1 MSAPVAPQP
10 GRLRPGLIA
19 AAIVLAVFGG
29 IALSIDVPRTT
40 IGIHSDEATYFLIG
54 HSIAAD
60 GDLEYRRE
68 DLLRAFAEY
77 PSGPSGVFLKKGQTL
92 DGRPDPDTE
101 RLYYGKSYVYPL
113 IASPLIKLFGT
124 NGFLMLNALLLA
136 SVVLAAYAFLSARS
150 SPAVALSLALAFVFA
165 TVVPAYA
172 FWIAP
177 ELFNFALGC
186 LAYFCWLYKEVAPPG
201 RSKWLRDG
209 RSDIVAAAILGLVA
223 FSKVTNALLVV
234 PIVVWL
240 AWRREWTRAILA
252 SAAFWIVMLLLFAGN
267 VATSG
272 DWNYQGGSINGE
284 VTRRTFYPRGGGA
297 PGYPFEQPGVGFDVG
312 HDKARNDSLTE
323 IIFDRRVFFTN
334 LGWNS
339 LYVLI
344 GRHTGL
350 VPYFFPAVFA
360 MGAMFW
366 FRARRAPWQ
375 WFVLASGLAQ
385 IYLFMISQPYTWNG
399 SGGSVG
405 NRYFMGAYGIFVFL
419 VPPIHSITA
428 SVVPWFVG
436 LLFAGKIVLNPF
448 HASFFPAQHS
458 WDGPVRIFP
467 VERTLVLDIPIN
479 TDPQRVRIWFGSDP
493 RFQIYYLDDNA
504 FFREPDDAFWVRGD
518 ARADILVKVAEPV
531 KTIQFGLKAGPSPV
545 KGTVRLGRRSHAYDL
560 QPGGSTTIVFEAGA
574 GFPYQGTRV
583 WNVSIS
589 TEGGFLP
596 RAYDSASTDVR
607 YLGVKVAP
615 VLAR

>member
-1 MSAPVAPQP
+1 MNEGAN
-10 GRLRPGLIA
+10 RLRPGLIA
-19 AAIVLAVFGG
+19 AAIVLAVLGG
-29 IALSIDVPRTT
+29 VSVSIDVPRTT
-40 IGIHSDEATYFLIG
+40 IGMHSDEATYYLIG
-54 HSIAAD
+54 HSLATD

-68 DLLRAFAEY
+68 DLLRAFVEY
-77 PSGPSGVFLKKGQTL
+77 PSGPSGVFLKMGQTI
-92 DGRPDPDTE
+92 DGRPDADTS
-101 RLYYGKSYVYPL
+101 RLYYGKAYVYPL
-113 IASPLIKLFGT
+113 FAAPLIKIFGT
-124 NGFLMLNALLLA
+124 NGFFLLNAILLA
-136 SVVLAAYAFLSARS
+136 AVVLAAYAFLSARS
-150 SPAVALSLALAFVFA
+150 SPAVSLSLALAFVFA

-209 RSDIVAAAILGLVA
+209 RSDVVAAAIVGLLA
-223 FSKVTNALLVV
+223 FSKITNALLVV
-234 PIVVWL
+234 PIVLWL
-240 AWRREWTRAILA
+240 AWRREWKRAILA
-252 SAAFWIVMLLLFAGN
+252 SAAFWIVMLAFFGGN
-267 VATSG
+267 IATSG
-272 DWNYQGGSINGE
+272 DWNYQGGSVGGE
-284 VTRRTFYPRGGGA
+284 VTRSTFYPRGGGA
-297 PGYPFEQPGVGFDVG
+297 PGYPFEQPGVGFEVG
-312 HDKARNDSLTE
+312 HAKARNESLTE

-339 LYVLI
+339 WYFLV

-360 MGAMFW
+360 LGAMVVL
-366 FRARRAPWQ
+366 RRRVASWQ

-385 IYLFMISQPYTWNG
+385 IYFFMITQPYTWNG

-419 VPPIHSITA
+419 VPPIHSAAA
-428 SVVPWFVG
+428 SVVPWFLG
-436 LLFAGKIVLNPF
+436 LLFAGKILVNPF

-458 WDGPVRIFP
+458 WDGPVRMFP

-479 TDPQRVRIWFGSDP
+479 TDPQRVRIGFGVDP
-493 RFQIYYLDDNA
+493 RFQLYYLDDNA

-518 ARADILVKVAEPV
+518 SRADILVKVAEPV
-531 KTIQFGLKAGPSPV
+531 RLLRLGLRAGPQPV
-545 KGTVRLGRRSHAYDL
+545 SGTVRLGWRRYDYDL
-560 QPGGSTTIVFEAGA
+560 QPGETTTLAIETGG
-574 GFPYQGTRV
+574 GFPFQGNTYV

-589 TEGGFLP
+589 AKGGFLP
-596 RAYDSASTDVR
+596 RAYDPASGDTR

-615 VLAR
+615 VLVR

>member
-1 MSAPVAPQP
+1 MNPPQP

-19 AAIVLAVFGG
+19 AAIVLAVYGG
-29 IALSIDVPRTT
+29 VAVSIDVPRTT
-40 IGIHSDEATYFLIG
+40 IGIHSDEATYYLIG

-60 GDLEYRRE
+60 FDLEYRRE

-92 DGRPDPDTE
+92 DGQPDPDTE
-101 RLYYGKSYVYPL
+101 RLYYGKAYIYPL
-113 IASPLIKLFGT
+113 IASPFIKMFGT
-124 NGFLMLNALLLA
+124 NGFLLLNALLMA
-136 SVVLAAYAFLSARS
+136 AVVLAAYAFLSARS
-150 SPAVALSLALAFVFA
+150 SPAVSLVLSLAFVFA

-209 RSDIVAAAILGLVA
+209 RSDIAAAAIIGLLA
-223 FSKVTNALLVV
+223 FSKITNALLVV
-234 PIVVWL
+234 PIVIWL
-240 AWRREWTRAILA
+240 AWRREWARAA
-252 SAAFWIVMLLLFAGN
+252 FVSAAFWVVMLALFGGN

-272 DWNYQGGSINGE
+272 DWNYQGGEINGQP
-284 VTRRTFYPRGGGA
+284 TRNTFYPRSGGV
-297 PGYPFEQPGVGFDVG
+297 PGYPFERPGAGFEVG
-312 HDKARNDSLTE
+312 HEKVRNEALTH
-323 IIFDRRVFFTN
+323 IIFDNDVFFTN
-334 LGWNS
+334 LTWNS
-339 LYVLI
+339 FYFLV

-360 MGAMFW
+360 MGAFFW
-366 FRARRAPWQ
+366 LRRRRAPWQ

-419 VPPIHSITA
+419 VPPIHSLTA

-436 LLFAGKIVLNPF
+436 LLFAGKVVLNPF
-448 HASFFPAQHS
+448 HASFYPAQHS
-458 WDGPVRIFP
+458 WDGPLRMLP

-479 TDPQRVRIWFGSDP
+479 TDPQRVRIWFGADP
-493 RFQIYYLDDNA
+493 RFQVYYLDDNSY
-504 FFREPDDAFWVRGD
+504 FREPDDAFWIRGES
-518 ARADILVKVAEPV
+518 RADILVKAAEPIR
-531 KTIQFGLKAGPSPV
+531 TIQIGLRAGPQPV
-545 KGTVRLGRRSHAYDL
+545 KGTVRFGWRGYDYAL
-560 QPGGSTTIVFEAGA
+560 EPGTSTTISLEAGE

-583 WNVSIS
+583 WNLSIS
-589 TEGGFLP
+589 ADSGFLP
-596 RAYDSASTDVR
+596 RAYNAASGDSR

-615 VLAR
+615 VLVR